1 LHSSFPRYF
10 GQGEARSGARARPL
24 ARNDDPQKCSVRTGP
39 TRRPDSTAYISDIPK
54 QKSSLISDNQDCYD
68 LPEFGKD
75 GAMLD
80 IKMIERGLEK
90 TGKSKGGLAAAMGV
104 RPGAVSE
111 LFSGI
116 RLIKASEIQPIVD
129 YLELNSVPI
138 MGRVG
143 AGAVIE
149 PEHEQV
155 PPEGLGEVE
164 LPFPLSEETIA
175 FEVAGD
181 SMLPKY
187 ENGDIIVVFREQR
200 HPVSN
205 FYGEEAVVR
214 LKTGERYL
222 KTIERG
228 KSATQVNLTSF
239 NAKPINGVK
248 LEWIGEIWVTLPRG
262 QIERLRA
269 KAAARARKA
278 AKAASK

>member
-1 LHSSFPRYF
+1 
-10 GQGEARSGARARPL
+10 
-24 ARNDDPQKCSVRTGP
+24 
-39 TRRPDSTAYISDIPK
+39 
-54 QKSSLISDNQDCYD
+54 
-68 LPEFGKD
+68 
-75 GAMLD
+75 MLD
-80 IKMIERGLEK
+80 VRLIERGLQKQGK
-90 TGKSKGGLAAAMGV
+90 TKGGLAAAMGV

-111 LFSGI
+111 ILADT
-116 RLIKASEIQPIVD
+116 RLIKASEIQPIID

-164 LPFPLSEETIA
+164 LPFPIAEETVA

-200 HPVSN
+200 HPVSS
-205 FYGEEAVVR
+205 FYGEEAAVR
-214 LKTGERYL
+214 LKSGERYL

-228 KSATQVNLTSF
+228 QSASLVNLTSF
-239 NAKPINGVK
+239 NAKPINGVR
-248 LEWIGEIWVTLPRG
+248 LEWIGEICVTLPRG
-262 QIERLRA
+262 QIERLRTR
-269 KAAARARKA
+269 AAARTRKG
-278 AKAASK
+278 AKAQGGRTPDK

>member
-1 LHSSFPRYF
+1 
-10 GQGEARSGARARPL
+10 
-24 ARNDDPQKCSVRTGP
+24 
-39 TRRPDSTAYISDIPK
+39 
-54 QKSSLISDNQDCYD
+54 
-68 LPEFGKD
+68 
-75 GAMLD
+75 MLD
-80 IKMIERGLEK
+80 IAIIERGLQKPGK
-90 TGKSKGGLAAAMGV
+90 TKGGLARAMGV

-111 LFSGI
+111 ILSGL
-116 RLIKASEIQPIVD
+116 RLIKASEIAPIMD
-129 YLELNSVPI
+129 YLGLNTVPI

-149 PEHEQV
+149 PDNEQV

-164 LPFPLSEETIA
+164 LPFPISAETIA

-187 ENGDIIVVFREQR
+187 ETGDVIVVYREQR
-200 HPVSN
+200 HPLAS

-228 KSATQVNLTSF
+228 KSSSLVNLTSF
-239 NAKPINGVK
+239 NAKPIHGVK
-248 LEWIGEIWVTLPRG
+248 LEWIGEICVTLPRG

-269 KAAARARKA
+269 RATARLRKA
-278 AKAASK
+278 ARPGGRPGE

>member
-1 LHSSFPRYF
+1 
-10 GQGEARSGARARPL
+10 
-24 ARNDDPQKCSVRTGP
+24 
-39 TRRPDSTAYISDIPK
+39 
-54 QKSSLISDNQDCYD
+54 
-68 LPEFGKD
+68 
-75 GAMLD
+75 MLD
-80 IKMIERGLEK
+80 AAMIERGLEK
-90 TGKSKGGLAAAMGV
+90 TGKSKGGLAQVMGV

-111 LFSGI
+111 ILSGL
-116 RLIKASEIQPIVD
+116 RLIKASEIAPIME

-149 PEHEQV
+149 PENEQV

-164 LPFPLSEETIA
+164 LPFPIAEEIIA

-187 ENGDIIVVFREQR
+187 ENGDIIVIYRDQR
-200 HPVSN
+200 HPLAS
-205 FYGEEAVVR
+205 FYGEEAAVR
-214 LKTGERYL
+214 LKSGERYL

-228 KSATQVNLTSF
+228 KSASSVNLTSF

-248 LEWIGEIWVTLPRG
+248 LEWIGEICMTLPRG

-269 KAAARARKA
+269 KAAVRTRK
-278 AKAASK
+278 AKAARAHEK

>member
-1 LHSSFPRYF
+1 
-10 GQGEARSGARARPL
+10 
-24 ARNDDPQKCSVRTGP
+24 
-39 TRRPDSTAYISDIPK
+39 
-54 QKSSLISDNQDCYD
+54 
-68 LPEFGKD
+68 
-75 GAMLD
+75 MLD
-80 IKMIERGLEK
+80 VTMIERGLTKPGK
-90 TGKSKGGLAAAMGV
+90 TKGGLAAAMGV

-111 LFSGI
+111 ILSGI
-116 RLIKASEIQPIVD
+116 RLIKASEIQPIIS

-138 MGRVG
+138 VGRVG

-164 LPFPLSEETIA
+164 LPFPIAEETVA

-187 ENGDIIVVFREQR
+187 ENGDIIVVYRDQR
-200 HPVSN
+200 HPVSS
-205 FYGEEAVVR
+205 FYGEEAAVR

-228 KSATQVNLTSF
+228 KSAVMVNLTSF

-248 LEWIGEIWVTLPRG
+248 LDWIGEICVTLPRG
-262 QIERLRA
+262 QIDRLRA
-269 KAAARARKA
+269 KTAARSRKA
-278 AKAASK
+278 AKAHGGRTPER

>member
-1 LHSSFPRYF
+1 M
-10 GQGEARSGARARPL
+10 
-24 ARNDDPQKCSVRTGP
+24 
-39 TRRPDSTAYISDIPK
+39 I
-54 QKSSLISDNQDCYD
+54 
-68 LPEFGKD
+68 
-75 GAMLD
+75 D

-111 LFSGI
+111 ILAGI
-116 RLIKASEIQPIVD
+116 RLIKASEISPIME

-143 AGAVIE
+143 AGATIE
-149 PEHEQV
+149 PEYEQV
-155 PPEGLGEVE
+155 PPEGLGDVE
-164 LPFPLSEETIA
+164 LPFPIDEEIIA

-187 ENGDIIVVFREQR
+187 ENGDIILVYREQR
-200 HPVSN
+200 HPLSN
-205 FYGEEAVVR
+205 FYGEEAAVR
-214 LKTGERYL
+214 LKSGERYL

-228 KSATQVNLTSF
+228 KAPTLVNLTSF

-248 LEWIGEIWVTLPRG
+248 LDWIGEICVTLPRG
-262 QIERLRA
+262 QISRLRA

-278 AKAASK
+278 AKG